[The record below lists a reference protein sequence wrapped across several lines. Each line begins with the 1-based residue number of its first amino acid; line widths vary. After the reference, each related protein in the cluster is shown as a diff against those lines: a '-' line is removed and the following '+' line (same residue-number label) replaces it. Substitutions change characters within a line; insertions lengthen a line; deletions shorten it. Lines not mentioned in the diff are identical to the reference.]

1 MKTVIRFTSSW
12 CGPCKVYAPTFE
24 KIASQTPGVEFQ
36 TIDVDSGD
44 PRIIEYGIRG
54 IPTTVIIENNGTPK
68 RISGNLSENQ
78 LKDFIK

>member
-1 MKTVIRFTSSW
+1 MKTVIRFTASW

>member
-1 MKTVIRFTSSW
+1 MKTVIRFTASW

-24 KIASQTPGVEFQ
+24 KVASQTPGVEFQ
-36 TIDVDSGD
+36 TIDVDSND
-44 PRIIEYGIRG
+44 PRIIEYGVRG